1 MSSLNVL
8 KPTAITLDA
17 QIVSISTTESADT
30 TWTVGATFAD
40 GDTVKYNHVRYESL
54 QAGNIGHLPDEV
66 ASTWWLELGP
76 TNNWAMFDS
85 QTSTSTTG
93 TGSIVT
99 RIKPGAVF
107 NSVAVIGVTGAAS
120 VTCEV
125 FAGSGGSAIY
135 SRTES
140 LDNTFI
146 SSWYQYFFEPYDVFT
161 DLLFGRLNGPQ
172 TAFAWGAYLNG
183 ETQITITGTSGGA
196 TVTCAGIL
204 MGTTVELGDVQAGA
218 SFGIN
223 DYSVKQTDA
232 FGVTTLVQRNFAKR
246 ASYSLVIANSQLRRV
261 QSTLAA
267 LRATPAVWVAST
279 DYNLSPLTVFGF
291 YKDFSIQVA
300 YPGYSTATLEVE
312 GLT

>member
-8 KPTAITLDA
+8 KPTAITADA
-17 QIVSISTTESADT
+17 QVISISTTESADGTYNAGT
-30 TWTVGATFAD
+30 TYALAA
-40 GDTVKYNHVRYESL
+40 TVKYNHVRYESL
-54 QAGNIGHLPDEV
+54 QASNTGHTPDEV

-76 TNNWAMFDS
+76 TNNWAMFDA

-93 TGSIVT
+93 TGEIVV
-99 RIKPGAVF
+99 RVKPGAAF
-107 NSVAVIGVTGAAS
+107 NSVAVIGITGAAS

-135 SRTES
+135 TRTES

-146 SSWYQYFFEPYDVFT
+146 SSWYEYFFEPYDVFT
-161 DLLFGRLNGPQ
+161 DLLFGSLNGPG
-172 TAFAWGAYLNG
+172 AAYAWGAYLNG
-183 ETQITITGTSGGA
+183 EVKITITGTTIGT

-204 MGTTVELGDVQAGA
+204 IGTNVELGSVQYGA
-218 SFGIN
+218 SSGIN
-223 DYSVKQTDA
+223 DYSVKETDA
-232 FGVTTLVQRNFAKR
+232 YGITTLVQRAYAKR
-246 ASYSLVIANSQLRRV
+246 ANYSLVISNSQLRRV
-261 QSTLAA
+261 HSTLAA

-300 YPGYSTATLEVE
+300 YPNYSTATLEIE